1 MAVCPDSSFFIQSQY
16 LSVKVGGEI
25 FDVHCS
31 KDWIEITEKKNI
43 IFFITFFFQRDTK
56 LTQNILGLQQVWD

>member
-25 FDVHCS
+25 SDVPYS
-31 KDWIEITEKKNI
+31 KDWIEITKKEI
-43 IFFITFFFQRDTK
+43 LFFLLHFSFFFVIQNL
-56 LTQNILGLQQVWD
+56 LTAFWD

>member
-25 FDVHCS
+25 FDVPYS
-31 KDWIEITEKKNI
+31 KDWIEITEKRNI
-43 IFFITFFFQRDTK
+43 IFFITFFFFLRDTK
-56 LTQNILGLQQVWD
+56 LTHSVLGLKQV